1 MKSYPSIEH
10 ALSEQS
16 DHLMQAVHAFRYGE
30 IDADEVRYRMV
41 SCADALSQRQIHADR
56 RREKEARGGYLT
68 VMFDTEG
75 PELAEIFAAAPALMH
90 LLRNTEAALGMV
102 TDVMRNASGF
112 ITKGATA
119 TGAVAV
125 GRAEAKVDNSGGAA
139 GAANVEYRQGI
150 FAFENAG
157 ADPVTQAGV
166 GKLCFVL
173 DDQTVAATDGA
184 GTRSRAGIVDGLEG
198 GRVWVRLDEA
208 ITRGA

>member
-1 MKSYPSIEH
+1 MV
-10 ALSEQS
+10 ALTS
-16 DHLMQAVHAFRYGE
+16 DRNTP
-30 IDADEVRYRMV
+30 YR
-41 SCADALSQRQIHADR
+41 L
-56 RREKEARGGYLT
+56 G
-68 VMFDTEG
+68 DTRVQPVAAG
-75 PELAEIFAAAPALMH
+75 VVIFAGSL
-90 LLRNTEAALGMV
+90 
-102 TDVMRNASGF
+102 VMRNASGF